1 MITVFVFDAVCILVH
16 LCRGQVDIDL
26 SGVII
31 QVRGQGELILIVQLC
46 FECVLV
52 HSCGH
57 LYLLAPDM
65 GREHFK
71 VVLIGHF
78 ALARQCQCSVLHRD
92 VQFIGLGRIICQ
104 INSIRPLCAV
114 NIRGQTATSSS
125 ASTLILVQWLIKVTE
140 DLSDLRHKGLE
151 LYHCLVDL
159 LVFVCNSLT
168 CEASTL

>member
-46 FECVLV
+46 FECVLF
-52 HSCGH
+52 HTSGH

-78 ALARQCQCSVLHRD
+78 ALARQCQCSVFHRD
-92 VQFIGLGRIICQ
+92 VQFIGLGRIFGQ
-104 INSIRPLCAV
+104 INPIRPLGAV
-114 NIRGQTATSSS
+114 NIRGHTATSSS
-125 ASTLILVQWLIKVTE
+125 AASTLILVQ
-140 DLSDLRHKGLE
+140 
-151 LYHCLVDL
+151 
-159 LVFVCNSLT
+159 
-168 CEASTL
+168 